1 MRGSSLQE
9 AVAALEGGR
18 AAVFPTETVY
28 GLGVSVAAVE
38 GPDVLFELKG
48 RPRTKPIAWL
58 VGSASDL
65 EVYGR
70 DVPAYA
76 RALADAFWP
85 GPLTLIVR
93 ASDAVPP
100 AFCSEVGTIGLRMP
114 DSADA
119 LALVRALGSPLA
131 TTSANLAGAPA
142 PASAAELDPAL
153 TERVG
158 AVVLGSE
165 PARVGVASTVLDC
178 TGARPLFVR
187 EGSVTSADVD
197 AVLAALASAP
207 PASGWKNASAPDGP
221 SASIVSASDGVP
233 VSIASASA
241 GVSGTR

>member
-1 MRGSSLQE
+1 MRECSLQE
-9 AVAALEGGR
+9 AVAVLKEGR

-28 GLGVSVAAVE
+28 GLGVSVAAAE
-38 GPDVLFELKG
+38 TPDVLFELKG
-48 RPRTKPIAWL
+48 RPRAKPIAWL
-58 VGSASDL
+58 VGSVSDL
-65 EVYGR
+65 EIYGR
-70 DVPAYA
+70 DVPVYA

-100 AFCSEVGTIGLRMP
+100 AFRSQTGGIGLRMP

-119 LALVRALGSPLA
+119 LALVRALGSPVA

-142 PASAAELDPAL
+142 PASAAELDCAL

-158 AVVLGSE
+158 AIVRGPE

-187 EGSVTSADVD
+187 EGSVTPADVD
-197 AVLAALASAP
+197 AVLATLASAP

-233 VSIASASA
+233 ASIASASA